1 MDRYLIT
8 QSLISSW
15 AYCYDCYESSEESAM
30 EDFMRTLR
38 REPSERTQEMQ
49 NGLDFEREVYAAAA
63 NMDRQPHELWEPG
76 IQAVAKVI
84 RGAQFQVRLSRE
96 IEVCGMTFLVYGVL
110 DALKAGVIYDVKF
123 VNKDF
128 SKIELAGKYL
138 NSAQHPFYFY
148 IVPEAYEFNYLVS
161 DGQDLYKETY
171 FREQARSADSII
183 GEFIQSIS
191 SNGLLP
197 LYKEKWLAK
206 CG

>member
-1 MDRYLIT
+1 MNRYLIT

-15 AYCYDCYESSEESAM
+15 AYCYDCYEASAESAM

-38 REPSERTQEMQ
+38 REPSERTREMQ
-49 NGLDFEREVYAAAA
+49 NGLDFEREVYATAA
-63 NMDRQPHELWEPG
+63 NMVRQPHELWEPG

-96 IEVCGMTFLVYGVL
+96 IEVAGMTFLVYGVP

-148 IVPEAYEFNYLVS
+148 IVPEAHEFNYLVS

-171 FREQARSADSII
+171 FPEQARSAGSII

-191 SNGLLP
+191 NNGLLP

-206 CG
+206 

>member
-30 EDFMRTLR
+30 EDFIRTLR

-171 FREQARSADSII
+171 CREQARSADSII
-183 GEFIQSIS
+183 GEFVQSIS
-191 SNGLLP
+191 GNGLLP